1 MPLAALCQLLTEA
14 LPKDKGA
21 EEESEHVKVVILIM
35 QQLFYAAVQDSSLRP
50 IAQQSSGA
58 IPEVKKE
65 LIERNYNLR
74 KGKQQRIY

>member
-21 EEESEHVKVVILIM
+21 EEESEHAKVVILIM
-35 QQLFYAAVQDSSLRP
+35 QQLINLAVRDSSLRP

-65 LIERNYNLR
+65 LLE
-74 KGKQQRIY
+74 

>member
-35 QQLFYAAVQDSSLRP
+35 QQLFYAAVQDSSL
-50 IAQQSSGA
+50 
-58 IPEVKKE
+58 
-65 LIERNYNLR
+65 
-74 KGKQQRIY
+74 